1 MTEVLLEAI
10 LQVILL
16 MPFAFLLL
24 KSKATRHIQRL
35 LLVVFIFVVY
45 QVALAL
51 PTIQAD
57 FTFIAS
63 SWNWEGKLY
72 GISWGIISYFL
83 FRNYFKTTDFFTL
96 KQSKAYLK
104 PALLAAIGIVLL
116 SITAGFVFDK
126 EACNIEALAFQFT
139 LPGLD
144 EEMMFRGIL
153 LGLLASSLKEKIP
166 YLGNPS
172 IVLTAILFGFTHAL
186 TLNKADGVNFD
197 TLYFVQTCFQGYV
210 WGWITLK
217 SRSILL
223 PILSHNCSNFFGM
236 LATMIG

>member
-1 MTEVLLEAI
+1 MTEVLFEAI

-16 MPFAFLLL
+16 IPFAFILL
-24 KSKATRHIQRL
+24 KNKAKRQIQRL
-35 LLVVFIFVVY
+35 LLFVFIFVVY

-51 PTIQAD
+51 PSIHAS
-57 FTFIAS
+57 FNFIES
-63 SWNWEGKLY
+63 SWNWEGKGY
-72 GISWGIISYFL
+72 GISWGIMAYVL
-83 FRNYFKTTDFFTL
+83 FRNYFKENDFFTL
-96 KQSKAYLK
+96 KQNKANVK
-104 PALLAAIGIVLL
+104 PTLLAAIGVVLL
-116 SITAGFVFDK
+116 STTAWFVLDK
-126 EACNIEALAFQFT
+126 IAFNAEALAFQLS

-172 IVLTAILFGFTHAL
+172 IILVAILFGFTHAI
-186 TLNKADGVNFD
+186 TLNKVYAVNFD

-223 PILSHNCSNFFGM
+223 PILSHNCSNFIG
-236 LATMIG
+236 LLVTMVG